1 MCTHY
6 PLLPLLFPQPDELFV
21 LPGDKVNGCVL
32 QQGSKHKEET
42 HCHPNID
49 GLHVGHLEMD
59 RKWMRRSL
67 LTACY
72 SSFSA
77 AKIYNDSVGHGQL
90 THVCWVTAKTWGMP

>member
-32 QQGSKHKEET
+32 QQGSKHKQET

-49 GLHVGHLEMD
+49 GFHVGHLEMD
-59 RKWMRRSL
+59 RKWIRRSL
-67 LTACY
+67 LAVCY
-72 SSFSA
+72 SSFA
-77 AKIYNDSVGHGQL
+77 L
-90 THVCWVTAKTWGMP
+90 TSDPHLGLPRFRMTRWDTGS